1 MNNSSDFKI
10 IENELK
16 LISYHYYISGL
27 FVNYKFRKKILLIL
41 FLDVEFKNIITGNAE
56 ENIIAT
62 KLNWWK
68 ITCSEAIDGKNFS
81 VPALRLLNKYFLEN
95 NVIKNE
101 ILSIINLYQ
110 KYSLEKKLNKRI
122 KIYTKYLI
130 LKKNIICRILGIN
143 HFDTRTK
150 ISLNYLMLS
159 KSFFEHGENSKS
171 LSFFYKSKSIC
182 KRPKRKYLI
191 FFLLNSNN
199 NFTKRNILKKLLLL
213 LFRVWY

>member
-1 MNNSSDFKI
+1 LNNSSDFKI

-16 LISYHYYISGL
+16 LISYNYYISVL
-27 FVNYKFRKKILLIL
+27 FVNYEFRKKILLIL
-41 FLDVEFKNIITGNAE
+41 FLDVEFKNIITSNVE

-68 ITCSEAIDGKNFS
+68 ITCSEAIDGKYFS
-81 VPALRLLNKYFLEN
+81 VPALRLLSKYFLDN
-95 NVIKNE
+95 NIIKNE
-101 ILSIINLYQ
+101 ILSIINLNQ
-110 KYSLEKKLNKRI
+110 KYSLEKNLNKRI

-130 LKKNIICRILGIN
+130 LKKSIICRILGIN
-143 HFDTRTK
+143 HFDSSIK

-199 NFTKRNILKKLLLL
+199 NFTKRNILKKLFLL
-213 LFRVWY
+213 LFRIWY

>member
-16 LISYHYYISGL
+16 LISYNYYISVL
-27 FVNYKFRKKILLIL
+27 FVNYEFRKKILLIL
-41 FLDVEFKNIITGNAE
+41 FLDVEFKNIITSNVE

-68 ITCSEAIDGKNFS
+68 ITCSEAIDGKYFS
-81 VPALRLLNKYFLEN
+81 VPALRLLSKYFLDN
-95 NVIKNE
+95 NIIKNE
-101 ILSIINLYQ
+101 ILSIINLNQ
-110 KYSLEKKLNKRI
+110 KYSLEKNLNKRI

-130 LKKNIICRILGIN
+130 LKKSIICRILGIN
-143 HFDTRTK
+143 HFDSSIK

-199 NFTKRNILKKLLLL
+199 NFTKRNILKKLFLL
-213 LFRVWY
+213 LFRIWY

>member
-1 MNNSSDFKI
+1 MNHSSDFKI

-27 FVNYKFRKKILLIL
+27 FVNYEFRKKILLIL
-41 FLDVEFKNIITGNAE
+41 FLDMEFKNIINSNLE

-68 ITCSEAIDGKNFS
+68 ITCSEAIDGKYFS
-81 VPALRLLNKYFLEN
+81 VPALRLLNKYFLDN
-95 NVIKNE
+95 NIIKNE
-101 ILSIINLYQ
+101 LLFIINLYQ
-110 KYSLEKKLNKRI
+110 KYSLEKSLNKRI

-130 LKKNIICRILGIN
+130 LKKSIICRILGIN
-143 HFDTRTK
+143 NFDANIK
-150 ISLNYLMLS
+150 ISLNYLILS
-159 KSFFEHGENSKS
+159 KSFFEHEENFKS
-171 LSFFYKSKSIC
+171 IGFFYKAKSIC

-199 NFTKRNILKKLLLL
+199 NFTKRNILKKLFLL
-213 LFRVWY
+213 LFRIW

>member
-68 ITCSEAIDGKNFS
+68 IACSEAIDGKYFS
-81 VPALRLLNKYFLEN
+81 VPALRLLNKYFLDN
-95 NVIKNE
+95 NIIKNE

-110 KYSLEKKLNKRI
+110 KYSLEKNLNKRI
-122 KIYTKYLI
+122 KVYTKYLI
-130 LKKNIICRILGIN
+130 LKKSII
-143 HFDTRTK
+143 
-150 ISLNYLMLS
+150 
-159 KSFFEHGENSKS
+159 
-171 LSFFYKSKSIC
+171 
-182 KRPKRKYLI
+182 
-191 FFLLNSNN
+191 
-199 NFTKRNILKKLLLL
+199 
-213 LFRVWY
+213 

>member
-27 FVNYKFRKKILLIL
+27 FVNYEFRKKIFLIL
-41 FLDVEFKNIITGNAE
+41 FLDVEFKNIITSNVE

-68 ITCSEAIDGKNFS
+68 IACSEAIDGKYFS
-81 VPALRLLNKYFLEN
+81 VPALRLLNKYFLDN
-95 NVIKNE
+95 NIIKNE

-110 KYSLEKKLNKRI
+110 KYSLEKNLNKRI
-122 KIYTKYLI
+122 KVYTKYLI
-130 LKKNIICRILGIN
+130 LKKSIICRILGIN
-143 HFDTRTK
+143 NFDTSIK
-150 ISLNYLMLS
+150 ISLNYLILS
-159 KSFFEHGENSKS
+159 KSFFENGENSKS

-199 NFTKRNILKKLLLL
+199 NFTKRNILKKLFLL
-213 LFRVWY
+213 LFRIWN

>member
-1 MNNSSDFKI
+1 M
-10 IENELK
+10 
-16 LISYHYYISGL
+16 
-27 FVNYKFRKKILLIL
+27 
-41 FLDVEFKNIITGNAE
+41 EFKNIIASNVE
-56 ENIIAT
+56 ENIIST

-68 ITCSEAIDGKNFS
+68 IACSEAIDGKYFS
-81 VPALRLLNKYFLEN
+81 VPALRLLSKYFLDN
-95 NVIKNE
+95 NIIKNE
-101 ILSIINLYQ
+101 ILSIINLNQ
-110 KYSLEKKLNKRI
+110 KYSLEKNLNKRI

-130 LKKNIICRILGIN
+130 LKKSIICRILGIN
-143 HFDTRTK
+143 HFDSSIK

-199 NFTKRNILKKLLLL
+199 NFTKRNILKKLFLL
-213 LFRVWY
+213 LFRIWY

>member
-150 ISLNYLMLS
+150 ISLNYLILS

-171 LSFFYKSKSIC
+171 LSFLYKSKSIC
-182 KRPKRKYLI
+182 KSPKRKYLI

-199 NFTKRNILKKLLLL
+199 NFTKRNILKKLFLL
-213 LFRVWY
+213 LFRIWY